1 MYEIYKSAT
10 LSEIGIVPKKVE
22 KMPEYETI
30 LYSKEGSFLSPAK
43 NVAVIKMNRVDA
55 MNAFNA
61 TILEELVA
69 ALQEAEKDPEVRS
82 VVIAST
88 HAKVFGVGADL
99 KDAQALLSTPDE
111 VRPLL
116 TQGIEAIDTVAKL
129 SKPVIAAIN
138 GLCLGGGTE
147 LALACDIRICD
158 TEAKI
163 GTPEVSLGLI
173 PSWGGCVRLPR
184 IVGLGKAMEI
194 ILTGGQV
201 TAQEA
206 LDMGLVS
213 KVVTKDELLSQA
225 MWYGAKL
232 GGNAPIALKLA
243 KQATHMAFE
252 ADYKDNFEFLTDAGV
267 QCFQT
272 KDLGEGIT
280 SVFEKRRGKF
290 TGE

>member
-1 MYEIYKSAT
+1 
-10 LSEIGIVPKKVE
+10 
-22 KMPEYETI
+22 MPEYETI

-43 NVAVIKMNRVDA
+43 NVAVIKLNRIDA

-69 ALQEAEKDPEVRS
+69 ALQEAENDPEVRA

-88 HAKVFGVGADL
+88 HEKVFGVGADL
-99 KDAQALLSTPDE
+99 KEAQALLSTPDE
-111 VRPLL
+111 VRPLME
-116 TQGIEAIDTVAKL
+116 QGLEAIDSVAKL

-138 GLCLGGGTE
+138 GLCLGGGFE
-147 LALACDIRICD
+147 LALASDIRICD
-158 TEAKI
+158 TEAKLGAVEVGI
-163 GTPEVSLGLI
+163 GLL
-173 PSWGGCVRLPR
+173 PSWGGCARLPR
-184 IVGLGKAMEI
+184 IVGLGKAMEM

-213 KVVTKDELLSQA
+213 KVVSKDELLSQA
-225 MWYGAKL
+225 MWFGAKF
-232 GGNAPIALKLA
+232 GGNAPVAMKLA

-252 ADYKDNFEFLTDAGV
+252 SDYKHNFEFQADAGV
-267 QCFQT
+267 QCFHT
-272 KDLGEGIT
+272 KDLAEGIA

>member
-1 MYEIYKSAT
+1 
-10 LSEIGIVPKKVE
+10 
-22 KMPEYETI
+22 MPEYETI

-61 TILEELVA
+61 TILNDLVA
-69 ALQEAEKDPEVRS
+69 ALQEAENDPEVRS

-88 HAKVFGVGADL
+88 HEKVFGVGADL
-99 KDAQALLSTPDE
+99 KEAQALLSTPDK

-116 TQGIEAIDTVAKL
+116 EQGIEAIDTVAKL

-138 GLCLGGGTE
+138 GLCLGGGFE
-147 LALACDIRICD
+147 LALASDIRICE
-158 TEAKI
+158 TEAKL
-163 GTPEVSLGLI
+163 GAVEVGIGLI
-173 PSWGGCVRLPR
+173 PSWGGCCRLPR
-184 IVGLGKAMEI
+184 IVGLGKAMEM

-213 KVVTKDELLSQA
+213 KVVSKDELLSQA
-225 MWYGAKL
+225 MWFGAKF
-232 GGNAPIALKLA
+232 GGNAPVALKLA

-252 ADYKDNFEFLTDAGV
+252 SDYKQNFEFQAEAGV
-267 QCFQT
+267 QCFHT
-272 KDLGEGIT
+272 KDLGEGIA

>member
-1 MYEIYKSAT
+1 
-10 LSEIGIVPKKVE
+10 
-22 KMPEYETI
+22 MPEYETI

-82 VVIAST
+82 IVIAST
-88 HAKVFGVGADL
+88 HDKVFGVGADL

-232 GGNAPIALKLA
+232 GGNAPLAMKLA

-252 ADYKDNFEFLTDAGV
+252 EDYKDNFEFLTDAGV

-280 SVFEKRRGKF
+280 AVFEKRRGKF

>member
-1 MYEIYKSAT
+1 
-10 LSEIGIVPKKVE
+10 
-22 KMPEYETI
+22 MPEYETI

-43 NVAVIKMNRVDA
+43 NVAVIKMNRIDA

-61 TILEELVA
+61 TILNDLVA

-88 HAKVFGVGADL
+88 HEKVFGVGADL
-99 KDAQALLSTPDE
+99 KEAQALLSTPDE

-116 TQGIEAIDTVAKL
+116 EQGIEAIDTVAKL

-138 GLCLGGGTE
+138 GLCLGGGFE
-147 LALACDIRICD
+147 LALACDVRICD

-163 GTPEVSLGLI
+163 GSPEVNLGLI
-173 PSWGGCVRLPR
+173 PAWGGCCRLPR
-184 IVGLGKAMEI
+184 IVGLGKAMEM

-206 LDMGLVS
+206 LNMGLVS
-213 KVVTKDELLSQA
+213 KVVSKDELLSQA
-225 MWYGAKL
+225 MWFGAKF
-232 GGNAPIALKLA
+232 GGNAPVALKLA

-252 ADYKDNFEFLTDAGV
+252 SDYKQNFEFQADAGV
-267 QCFQT
+267 QCFHT
-272 KDLGEGIT
+272 KDLGEGIA

>member
-1 MYEIYKSAT
+1 
-10 LSEIGIVPKKVE
+10 
-22 KMPEYETI
+22 MPEYETL

-43 NVAVIKMNRVDA
+43 NVAVIKMNRLDA
-55 MNAFNA
+55 LNSINDKL
-61 TILEELVA
+61 LEELVA
-69 ALQEAEKDPEVRS
+69 ALEEAEKDPEVRS
-82 VVIAST
+82 IVIASA
-88 HAKVFGVGADL
+88 HEKVYCTGADL
-99 KDAQALLSTPDE
+99 KMAQGYLGKPAE
-111 VRPLL
+111 VKPLL
-116 TQGIEAIDTVAKL
+116 EQGQEAVDLIAKL

-147 LALACDIRICD
+147 IALAADIRICE

-173 PSWGGCVRLPR
+173 PAWGGCVRLPR
-184 IVGLGKAMEI
+184 IIGLGKAMEL

-201 TAQEA
+201 TADEA
-206 LDMGLVS
+206 LQMGLVS
-213 KVVTKDELLSQA
+213 KVVSKDELLSQA
-225 MWYGAKL
+225 LWYGAKL

-243 KQATHMAFE
+243 KKATHMAFE
-252 ADYKDNFEFLTDAGV
+252 EDYKKNFAFETEAGV
-267 QCFQT
+267 ECFQT